1 MLSCRH
7 TKNMSSDSRLARLS
21 SLPVFVFPV
30 VAIVLSWAT
39 SSVHDEIGVA
49 NIALSLAII
58 TVTAGF
64 LRWDSGIITSVV
76 AAGSLTFFHTEPVH
90 SLRITSSSDIT
101 MVILLILLG
110 LGVSALTASRIRHS
124 LRGFV
129 VDSTTSQKSALKD
142 ELLSST
148 SIANAWTHAIGA
160 FGDEI
165 SAADVQLTD
174 NAPSHLP
181 VISRRPSGLQHS
193 DEPFVLPETGAV
205 AYFADPRITHALV
218 VTPRQGMGAI
228 SVNRDALFAFIQH
241 IELALR

>member
-1 MLSCRH
+1 
-7 TKNMSSDSRLARLS
+7 MSSDSRLARLS
-21 SLPVFVFPV
+21 SLLIIVFPLA
-30 VAIVLSWAT
+30 AIVLSWTT

-49 NIALSLAII
+49 NIALGLAII

-64 LRWDSGIITSVV
+64 MRWDAGIVTSVV
-76 AAGSLTFFHTEPVH
+76 AAGSLTYFHTEPVH

-101 MVILLILLG
+101 MVVLLILLG
-110 LGVSALTASRIRHS
+110 LGVSALTASRVRHS

-129 VDSTTSQKSALKD
+129 ADSSTSKKSALKD
-142 ELLSST
+142 ELLLST
-148 SIANAWTHAIGA
+148 SIAHAWTHAIGA

-174 NAPSHLP
+174 SAPSDLP
-181 VISRRPSGLQHS
+181 VISRRPAGTQIV
-193 DEPFVLPETGAV
+193 DEPFVLPKSGAV

-218 VTPRQGMGAI
+218 VTPRKGMGAI
-228 SVNRDALFAFIQH
+228 SLNRDALFAFIQQ

>member
-1 MLSCRH
+1 
-7 TKNMSSDSRLARLS
+7 MSSDSRLARTTALS
-21 SLPVFVFPV
+21 LVAFPV
-30 VAIVLSWAT
+30 LSLIVAWAT

-49 NIALSLAII
+49 NIALGLAII

-64 LRWDSGIITSVV
+64 MRWDAGIVTSVV
-76 AAGSLTFFHTEPVH
+76 AAGSLTYFHTEPVH

-101 MVILLILLG
+101 MVVLLILLG
-110 LGVSALTASRIRHS
+110 LGVSALTASRVRHS

-129 VDSTTSQKSALKD
+129 ANSSTSKKSALKD

-148 SIANAWTHAIGA
+148 SIAHAWTHAIGA

-174 NAPSHLP
+174 TAPSHLP
-181 VISRRPSGLQHS
+181 VISRRPTGAQIS

-205 AYFADPRITHALV
+205 AYFADPRITQALV
-218 VTPRQGMGAI
+218 VTPRKGMGAI
-228 SVNRDALFAFIQH
+228 SVNRDALFTFIQQ